1 MTWPFMSL
9 PRLLRSLLFGAL
21 LPMVAADGQAPGRY
35 PGRTF
40 GFPEG
45 LTNTSVIALA
55 QGADGLIYAGTEGG
69 LFRFDGRRFERLDL
83 PADHQF
89 ITVLEAGQDG
99 RLWVGT
105 RNGLGWLDTNWT
117 FHAEGGPLSQRI
129 HHLGF
134 DARGDLWAHA
144 GRQVLVRSGGA
155 FSPAPDRPDT
165 GDVLHLFADPAEQS
179 VRVLTRQGI
188 WTLDASRR
196 AWSLERLPLVAQ
208 DEPLDFGRDAAGFT
222 WVRTRSAFWRK
233 GPGREPWLRLGS
245 PFSGPI
251 PDHFGISR
259 DRAGWL
265 WVNTAQGLV
274 MCKGAEV
281 RSLAAGPK
289 GYVPVTGMLDSEG
302 SPWVASLGVTQVLG
316 RALWTVHDVEDGLPS
331 NVVWT
336 SVRDRQGRLWAAT
349 DGGLVLH
356 GPAGWRVVA
365 RGQFSR
371 VRLHPDGTLLAVGSP
386 GGTLYSIDPATLKVK
401 SHAVPCV
408 APSAVSRGLGVEAD
422 GTVWISDYNHQLARG
437 VKRAGT
443 WVWESGTLDG
453 KPPEGLFEVVQ
464 DSTGAVYLPT
474 ASTVLLRTGGRWES
488 LGPTLPHTPLGA
500 QRMGD
505 GDIWVAYLDRPV
517 LTRHHREHGV
527 WRQVEEWW
535 PFRDKPQLIVFSL
548 AADPSGRL
556 WVGTSQGLGRLAP
569 TTRTLEAWFAP
580 GEGLPGAD
588 ATTQGLLL
596 EPNGDLWFGTTS
608 GLGRYRSA
616 EERPAQPLP
625 SPLLLGWGVR
635 GKALPTVGPAP
646 RLEPRADLEARFAI
660 PSFLAVGSLDLE
672 VRLSGVDRDW
682 VRLDGNHLRYSSLP
696 GGSYKL
702 EVRLRREG
710 IPPGPVLSLPFRVLP
725 RWFETW
731 WAMLLFLLGASG
743 AVYGA
748 VRLRYSALRRQNRI
762 LHDTVDARTR
772 DLREANED
780 LTQANQLKSRFLATT
795 AHDLKNPL
803 TGILLHAQLI
813 QEEVWETNP
822 DIEARARKLREIGQK
837 MLHIINGLLDTAA
850 QEARDVTLRLVESNI
865 PSLVHQVVTA
875 NLEYATSKAIR
886 LTYREMLAGE
896 CWGHVD
902 EVHFKRAVDNLVNN
916 AIKYS
921 PHGKEVLVTVTPRV
935 VEGQTWVEI
944 QVSDEGP
951 GLSPEDKVQAFGLF
965 QRLSAKPTGGEYST
979 GLGLSIVKQMVELH
993 GGRVWIESEIGHG
1006 ATFRIEIPL
1015 RVGPNLV
1022 QAPQPPPS
1030 QAPGD
1035 DWSV

>member
-69 LFRFDGRRFERLDL
+69 LFRFDGRRFEPLDL
-83 PADHQF
+83 PPDHRF
-89 ITVLEAGQDG
+89 ITTLLAGQDG

-105 RNGLGWLDTNWT
+105 RNGLGWLDAGWT
-117 FHAEGGPLSQRI
+117 FHAEGGPLAQRI
-129 HHLGF
+129 HHLGL
-134 DARGDLWAHA
+134 DAQGDLWVHA
-144 GRQVLVRSGGA
+144 GTQLFVHSGGT
-155 FSPAPDRPDT
+155 FSLAPARPGPADLIQ
-165 GDVLHLFADPAEQS
+165 VFADPTATG
-179 VRVLTRQGI
+179 VKVLGKQGI

-196 AWSLERLPLVAQ
+196 AWALERMPAETGDIPLA
-208 DEPLDFGRDAAGFT
+208 FGWDGAGFT
-222 WVRTRSAFWRK
+222 WMRTRLSFWRK
-233 GPGREPWLRLGS
+233 APGKAPWTRLGS
-245 PFSGPI
+245 PFSEAI
-251 PDHFGISR
+251 PDHFGIAR
-259 DRAGWL
+259 DRTGWL
-265 WVNTAQGLV
+265 WINTAQGLLRCRGTETRPV
-274 MCKGAEV
+274 AT
-281 RSLAAGPK
+281 GPK
-289 GYVPVTGMLDSEG
+289 GYVPVTGMLDAES

-316 RALWTVHDVEDGLPS
+316 RGLWTLHDVEDGLPS

-336 SVRDRQGRLWAAT
+336 SLRDRQGRLWAAT
-349 DGGLVLH
+349 DGGLAVL
-356 GPAGWRVVA
+356 GPAGWKVVA
-365 RGQFSR
+365 KGQFSR

-386 GGTLYSIDPATLKVK
+386 GGTLYTIDPASLKVQ
-401 SHAVPCV
+401 SHASCME
-408 APSAVSRGLGVEAD
+408 PSGVSRGLGVEAD
-422 GTVWISDYNHQLARG
+422 GTVWISDYQHRLARG
-437 VKRAGT
+437 VKRSGGWA
-443 WVWESGTLDG
+443 WEPGTLDG
-453 KPPEGLFEVVQ
+453 KPPEGIFEVVQ

-474 ASTVLLRTGGRWES
+474 KSTVYLRSGGTWES
-488 LGPTLPHTPLGA
+488 LGATLPYTPLSA

-517 LTRHHREHGV
+517 LTRHRHEGGT
-527 WRQVEEWW
+527 WKQVEEWS
-535 PFRDKPQLIVFSL
+535 PFRDKGQLLVFSL
-548 AADPSGRL
+548 AAAPSGRL
-556 WVGTSQGLGRLAP
+556 WVGTSQGLGRLDAG
-569 TTRTLEAWFAP
+569 TRTLEAWFAP
-580 GEGLPGAD
+580 GEGIPGAD

-608 GLGRYRSA
+608 GLGRYRTA
-616 EERPAQPLP
+616 EETKPPALVR
-625 SPLLLGWGVR
+625 PLLLGWSVH
-635 GKALPTVGPAP
+635 GKPLPLGGPEP
-646 RLEPRADLEARFAI
+646 RLGPRADLEARFAL
-660 PSFLAVGSLDLE
+660 PSALSPSSLQLE
-672 VRLSGVDRDW
+672 ARLSGVEQDW
-682 VRLDGNHLRYSSLP
+682 VRLDSNHLRYGALP
-696 GGSYKL
+696 EGSYQL
-702 EVRLRREG
+702 EVRLRQEG
-710 IPPGPVLSLPFRVLP
+710 GPPGPSTSLAFRVLP

-731 WAMLLFLLGASG
+731 WARLLFLLGASG

-748 VRLRYSALRRQNRI
+748 VLLRYRSLRRQNRI
-762 LHDTVDARTR
+762 LQETVDARTR

-813 QEEVWETNP
+813 QEEAWETSP

-837 MLHIINGLLDTAA
+837 MLQIINGLLDTAA

-865 PSLVHQVVTA
+865 PSLVHQVVTT
-875 NLEYATSKAIR
+875 NLEYAASKAIR

-921 PHGKEVLVTVTPRV
+921 PHGKEVLVMVTPRV
-935 VEGQTWVEI
+935 EEGQGWVEI

-993 GGRVWIESEIGHG
+993 GGRVWIESESGQG

-1015 RVGPNLV
+1015 RTGPNLDP
-1022 QAPQPPPS
+1022 AALPPPS
-1030 QAPGD
+1030 PQPGD